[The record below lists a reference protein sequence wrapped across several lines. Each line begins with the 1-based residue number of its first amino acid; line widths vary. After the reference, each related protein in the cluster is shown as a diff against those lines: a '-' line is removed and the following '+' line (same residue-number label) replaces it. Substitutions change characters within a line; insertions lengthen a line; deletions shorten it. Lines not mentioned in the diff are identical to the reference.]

1 MAILDALIKY
11 NPGSD
16 PANDGDPLARPS
28 VEAERREQILAATR
42 EVVAEKGFRAM
53 RVADVAKRSGASS
66 GTVHYYFETK
76 RDLMHAAFEWN
87 FHASQARRDPLIA
100 SETDPRD
107 RLRAFLYSYLPV
119 DEVVIES
126 WHMWIELWTAALHDP
141 ELRKLN
147 ETVYG
152 EWRHT
157 VAGII
162 REGQDQNF
170 FVQGDPMLLANGLV
184 SMVDGLALQ
193 VLLGSRDM
201 TLEAMRHVC
210 SQSVQLILSADK

>member
-1 MAILDALIKY
+1 M
-11 NPGSD
+11 S
-16 PANDGDPLARPS
+16 RPS

-53 RVADVAKRSGASS
+53 RVADVAKRSGAST

-76 RDLMHAAFEWN
+76 RDLMQAAFEWN
-87 FHASQARRDPLIA
+87 FHASQARRNPLID

-107 RLRAFLYSYLPV
+107 RLRAFLDSYLPV

-141 ELRKLN
+141 QLRELN

-152 EWRHT
+152 EWRRT

-162 REGQDQNF
+162 REGQDSGF
-170 FVQGDPMLLANGLV
+170 FVAGDPVLLANGLV

-193 VLLGSRDM
+193 VLLGSRNM
-201 TLEAMRHVC
+201 TLDEMRQVC
-210 SQSVQLILSADK
+210 AQSVELILTAGS

>member
-1 MAILDALIKY
+1 M
-11 NPGSD
+11 
-16 PANDGDPLARPS
+16 ARPS
-28 VEAERREQILAATR
+28 VEVERREQILAATR
-42 EVVAEKGFRAM
+42 AVVAEKGFRAL
-53 RVADVAKRSGASS
+53 RVSDVAKRSGASS

-87 FHASQARRDPLIA
+87 FHASQARRNPLIE
-100 SETDPRD
+100 SVVDPRD

-119 DEVVIES
+119 DEIVIES

-141 ELRKLN
+141 ELRELN

-152 EWRHT
+152 EWRRT

-162 REGQDQNF
+162 LEGQENGF
-170 FVQGDPMLLANGLV
+170 FVAGDPVLLANGLV
-184 SMVDGLALQ
+184 SMIDGLALQ

-201 TLEAMRHVC
+201 TLESMRHVC
-210 SQSVQLILSADK
+210 LQAVQLILTEGS

>member
-1 MAILDALIKY
+1 M
-11 NPGSD
+11 
-16 PANDGDPLARPS
+16 ARPS

-53 RVADVAKRSGASS
+53 RVSDVAKRSGASS

-76 RDLMHAAFEWN
+76 RDLMQAAFEWN
-87 FHASQARRDPLIA
+87 FHASQARRNHLIA
-100 SETDPRD
+100 TEKDPRD
-107 RLRAFLYSYLPV
+107 RLRAFLDSYLPV

-126 WHMWIELWTAALHDP
+126 WYMWIELWAAALHDP

-162 REGQDQNF
+162 SEGQRQGH
-170 FVQGDPMLLANGLV
+170 FVAGDPTLLANGLV

-201 TLEAMRHVC
+201 TLEAMRQVC
-210 SQSVQLILSADK
+210 SQSVQLILNEGS

>member
-1 MAILDALIKY
+1 M
-11 NPGSD
+11 
-16 PANDGDPLARPS
+16 ARPS

-42 EVVAEKGFRAM
+42 EVVAEKGFRAL
-53 RVADVAKRSGASS
+53 RVSDVAKRSGASS

-76 RDLMHAAFEWN
+76 HDLMHAAFEWN
-87 FHASQARRDPLIA
+87 FHASQARRNPLVESVA
-100 SETDPRD
+100 DPRD
-107 RLRAFLYSYLPV
+107 RLRAFLNSYLPV

-126 WHMWIELWTAALHDP
+126 WYMWIELWTAALHDP
-141 ELRKLN
+141 ELRELN

-162 REGQDQNF
+162 REGQDRGF
-170 FVQGDPMLLANGLV
+170 FVEGDPVLLANGLV

-193 VLLGSRDM
+193 VLLGSRNM
-201 TLEAMRHVC
+201 TLDAMREVC
-210 SQSVQLILSADK
+210 SQSVELILTEGS

>member
-1 MAILDALIKY
+1 M
-11 NPGSD
+11 
-16 PANDGDPLARPS
+16 ARPS

-53 RVADVAKRSGASS
+53 RVSDVALRSGAST

-87 FHASQARRDPLIA
+87 FHASQARRNPLVNSA
-100 SETDPRD
+100 EDPRD
-107 RLRAFLYSYLPV
+107 RLRAFLSSYLPV

-141 ELRKLN
+141 VLRELN
-147 ETVYG
+147 ETVYA
-152 EWRHT
+152 EWRRT
-157 VAGII
+157 VADII
-162 REGQDQNF
+162 REGQGEGF
-170 FVQGDPMLLANGLV
+170 FVEGDPTLLANGLV

-201 TLEAMRHVC
+201 TLEEMRRVC
-210 SQSVQLILSADK
+210 SQSVELILTEGS